1 MHRLGGGFGILNS
14 RFCTPYFLVLRFIMH
29 MHRRAHIHMEEKR
42 VECVCGEI
50 SSAVVALHQIDSGF
64 GPSIDGN

>member
-1 MHRLGGGFGILNS
+1 
-14 RFCTPYFLVLRFIMH
+14 MH